1 MAALEASLR
10 RVMRRRLL
18 ESGARV
24 GFSFIGIIFITI
36 ALKTEGGRA
45 MVGPMGTF
53 EKAMEITRAGLAA
66 VEGGRLVRESLVR
79 SGRDLTIRGKR
90 FDLGRFE
97 RVFLIAAGKAAGPM
111 AAGFMAVLGDKVDEG
126 IVTCRPGENPAPD
139 RLTAVPAAH
148 PLPDAESVRAGREA
162 VRLAGKAGENDA
174 VFLLVSGGASATLCL
189 PAPGVRLEDK
199 RFVTERLL
207 KAGADIREL
216 NAVRKHLSSVKG
228 GLLARAAWPATVIS
242 LVISDVIGNDL
253 EVIASGP
260 AHRDSSTFGDAG
272 GVLRKFGLWEVVP
285 APVRDRLSAGGR
297 GEADETLKEGDRA
310 LTRISTFVIGDI
322 GTALRAAQAKARELG
337 FDALIL
343 TDSDSGEAGTAAK
356 NYAAFLEGLFCSRKA
371 PGIPLCFLAGGEVT
385 VTVKG
390 KGLGGRN
397 TEFVLAALVAMPR
410 SARGWLILS
419 FGTDGRDGPTDAA
432 GAWADPSL
440 WSAARAE
447 RLDPRTFLAE
457 NDSYSFFK
465 RTGRLIVTGPTAT
478 NVMDLRVFIM
488 N

>member
-1 MAALEASLR
+1 
-10 RVMRRRLL
+10 
-18 ESGARV
+18 
-24 GFSFIGIIFITI
+24 
-36 ALKTEGGRA
+36 

-53 EKAMEITRAGLAA
+53 EKAMEIVRAGLAA

-79 SGRDLTIRGKR
+79 SGKYLTVRDKR
-90 FDLGRFE
+90 FDLGRFK
-97 RVFLIAAGKAAGPM
+97 RIFLVAAGKAAGPM
-111 AAGFMAVLGDKVDEG
+111 AAGFMAVCGDKVDEG
-126 IVTCRPGENPAPD
+126 IVTCRPEENPDPD
-139 RLTAVPAAH
+139 KLTAVPAAH

-162 VRLAGKAGENDA
+162 VRLARKAGEHDA
-174 VFLLVSGGASATLCL
+174 VFFLVSGGASANLCL

-228 GLLARAAWPATVIS
+228 GLLAREAWPATIIS
-242 LVISDVIGNDL
+242 LIVSDVIGNDL

-260 AHRDSSTFGDAG
+260 AHRDSSTFGDAES
-272 GVLRKFGLWEVVP
+272 VLRKFGLWEAVP
-285 APVRDRLSAGGR
+285 APVRNRLSAGSR
-297 GEADETLKEGDRA
+297 GEAVETLKEGDRA
-310 LTRISTFVIGDI
+310 LERINTFVIGDI
-322 GTALRAAQAKARELG
+322 GTALRAARGKARDLG

-356 NYAAFLEGLFCSRKA
+356 SYVAFLQGLFCSRD
-371 PGIPLCFLAGGEVT
+371 GSRIPLCFLAGGEVT

-397 TEFVLAALVAMPR
+397 TEFVLAALAAMPR

-419 FGTDGRDGPTDAA
+419 LGTDGRDGPTDAA

-440 WSAARAE
+440 WRAARAE
-447 RLDPRTFLAE
+447 RIDPRTFLAD

-465 RTGRLIVTGPTAT
+465 RTGRLITTGPTAT
-478 NVMDLRVFIM
+478 NVMDLRIFIL

>member
-1 MAALEASLR
+1 
-10 RVMRRRLL
+10 
-18 ESGARV
+18 
-24 GFSFIGIIFITI
+24 
-36 ALKTEGGRA
+36 
-45 MVGPMGTF
+45 MVGPMATF
-53 EKAMEITRAGLAA
+53 EKAMEISRAGLAA

-79 SGRDLTIRGKR
+79 SGRDLTIRGQR

-260 AHRDSSTFGDAG
+260 AHRDSSTFRDAE
-272 GVLRKFGLWEVVP
+272 GVLRKFGLWEAVP

-371 PGIPLCFLAGGEVT
+371 PGISLCFLAGGEVT

-419 FGTDGRDGPTDAA
+419 LGTDGRDGPTDAA

-447 RLDPRTFLAE
+447 RLDPRTFLAD

>member
-1 MAALEASLR
+1 
-10 RVMRRRLL
+10 
-18 ESGARV
+18 
-24 GFSFIGIIFITI
+24 
-36 ALKTEGGRA
+36 
-45 MVGPMGTF
+45 MVRPMGMF
-53 EKAMEITRAGLAA
+53 EKASEIAKAGLAA
-66 VEGGRLVRESLVR
+66 VEGGRLVRENLVR
-79 SGRDLTIRGKR
+79 SGRDLTVQGKR

-111 AAGFMAVLGDKVDEG
+111 AAGFMAVLGDKVGEG
-126 IVTCRPGENPAPD
+126 IVTCRPAENPAPD
-139 RLTAVPAAH
+139 KLTAIPASH
-148 PLPDAESVRAGREA
+148 PLPDVESVRAGREA
-162 VRLAGKAGENDA
+162 VHLAGKAGEYDA
-174 VFLLVSGGASATLCL
+174 VFLLVSGGGSANLCL
-189 PAPGVRLEDK
+189 PAPDISLEDK

-253 EVIASGP
+253 EAIASGP
-260 AHRDSSTFGDAG
+260 AHSDSSTFMDAES
-272 GVLRKFGLWEVVP
+272 VLRKYRLRVVVP
-285 APVRDRLSAGGR
+285 ISVRDRLGAGGR
-297 GEADETLKEGDRA
+297 GEVEETLKEGDRA
-310 LTRISTFVIGDI
+310 LARVNTFIIGDI

-356 NYAAFLEGLFCSRKA
+356 NYAAFLEGLLCSRKA
-371 PGIPLCFLAGGEVT
+371 SGIPLCFLAGGELT

-397 TEFVLAALVAMPR
+397 TEFVLAALLAMPR
-410 SARGWLILS
+410 SARGWLVLS
-419 FGTDGRDGPTDAA
+419 LGTDGRDGPTDAA

-440 WSAARAE
+440 WNSARAE
-447 RLDPRTFLAE
+447 RLNPRMFLAA

-465 RTGRLIVTGPTAT
+465 RTGRLIMTGPTAT
-478 NVMDLRVFIM
+478 NVMDLRVFII

>member
-1 MAALEASLR
+1 
-10 RVMRRRLL
+10 
-18 ESGARV
+18 
-24 GFSFIGIIFITI
+24 
-36 ALKTEGGRA
+36 

-53 EKAMEITRAGLAA
+53 EKAMDITWAGLAA

-126 IVTCRPGENPAPD
+126 IVTCRPGENPAAD

-162 VRLAGKAGENDA
+162 ARLAGKAGENDA

-216 NAVRKHLSSVKG
+216 NAVRKHLSLVKG

-260 AHRDSSTFGDAG
+260 AHRDSSTFRDAE
-272 GVLRKFGLWEVVP
+272 GVLRKFGLWEAVP

-297 GEADETLKEGDRA
+297 GEAEETLKEGDRA
-310 LTRISTFVIGDI
+310 LARISTFVIGDI

-419 FGTDGRDGPTDAA
+419 LGTDGRDGPTDAA

-447 RLDPRTFLAE
+447 RLDPRTFLAD